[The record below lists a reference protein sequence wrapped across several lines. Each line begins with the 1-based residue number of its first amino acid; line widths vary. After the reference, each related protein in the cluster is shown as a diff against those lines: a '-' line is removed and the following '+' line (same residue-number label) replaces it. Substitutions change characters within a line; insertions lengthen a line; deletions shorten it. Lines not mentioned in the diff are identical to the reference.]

1 MNVFKLNEQYYII
14 DKNLHLD
21 ELLKKVEFYN
31 FNMNDWKELL
41 FFKDGIISSKI
52 LRKILYDKIE
62 KFDKSSNVNS
72 FIYKEKEYW
81 FDKNTRASLLALVS
95 CSENTITLVLGDE
108 LIEIEVSKAKK
119 FLSDLEIYASK
130 CFVNT
135 QKHLNAI
142 KELKTVEDII
152 NYDYTKGYPDKL
164 KFDEYLDL
172 A

>member
-1 MNVFKLNEQYYII
+1 MIQF
-14 DKNLHLD
+14 
-21 ELLKKVEFYN
+21 N
-31 FNMNDWKELL
+31 FNNQVYNISKKSLL
-41 FFKDGIISSKI
+41 RHLLIREDLLQLPLTAWNSLLIQLTGMCFGSSL
-52 LRKILYDKIE
+52 LRVAKACIE
-62 KFDKSSNVNS
+62 YNDKSSKVNS
-72 FIYKEKEYW
+72 FTHKDKEYW

-108 LIEIEVSKAKK
+108 LIELEVSKAKK
-119 FLSDLEIYASK
+119 FLQDLEIYASK
-130 CFVNT
+130 CFINT
-135 QKHLNAI
+135 QKHLKAI